1 VDVLQ
6 DVTINGAP
14 LADFGGATL
23 NDYSIGETPFS
34 PEIFQGLNRT
44 SFELLKNSFG
54 LREIRLTF
62 VFTGADLHAVK
73 LNRSRLNSVLFAPV
87 DLFIP
92 DDGFYYRA
100 VCKETGAEELIGQGE
115 TEAKIRAE
123 YKLIGVRHG
132 ASVSVSVAAGG
143 AVNCLSTMPYTDAKL
158 TATAAAAGSFT
169 LGGAVFSSVPAGGI
183 VVFDGINKLVTVNGQ
198 NWALNTVFTRF
209 PALVPGNNTIAATA
223 GPVTV
228 QYEPCYI

>member
-1 VDVLQ
+1 MDVLQ

-14 LADFGGATL
+14 LSEYGGATL

-87 DLFIP
+87 DLYIP

-123 YKLIGVRHG
+123 YKLVGVRHG

-143 AVNCLSTMPYTDAKL
+143 TVNCLSTMPYTDAKL
-158 TATAAAAGSFT
+158 TATAAEAGSFT
-169 LGGAVFSSVPAGGI
+169 LGGAVFSNVPAGAV

-209 PALVPGNNTIAATA
+209 PALVPGNNTITATT

-228 QYEPCYI
+228 QYEPCYV